1 MLTLAGYIAPLS
13 VWEQFEEHADNACGN
28 YNVPI
33 FHAHE
38 FHRTKDEYKGWS
50 SIKKASFIDEL
61 YAVPP
66 TFGISVSI
74 RKNTYKERQSETGL
88 NKSMSAYGVAFASI
102 AAALVTNYSVSG
114 DIREQ
119 GLSFIVEAGHNNNA
133 EIEKYFNKFKHHEF
147 FRGVLR
153 SITFSGKEESR
164 AIQLAD
170 LYAYYSRRH
179 AAKSDKFDGN
189 LALPSERAYARMLMK
204 CPHFPQLIKNPYTAR
219 FEGVKDGKLYGETPI
234 A

>member
-1 MLTLAGYIAPLS
+1 MSGSELIDLVRLAGGHERGRGYALVFICYLDDSDSEHSSVLTLAGYVAPLS
-13 VWEQFEEHADNACGN
+13 TWQQFETKADDACGN

-38 FHRTKDEYKGWS
+38 FHRTRDEYKGWS
-50 SIKKASFIDEL
+50 SIKKASFIDEF

-66 TFGISVSI
+66 SMGISISI
-74 RKNTYKERQSETGL
+74 RKKGYKDRQTETGL

-102 AAALVTNYSVSG
+102 AASLVTNFSISEQ
-114 DIREQ
+114 IREQ
-119 GLSFIVEAGHNNNA
+119 GVSFIVEAGHNNNA

-147 FRGVLR
+147 FEGVLR

-170 LYAYYSRRH
+170 LYVR
-179 AAKSDKFDGN
+179 
-189 LALPSERAYARMLMK
+189 LANND
-204 CPHFPQLIKNPYTAR
+204 Q
-219 FEGVKDGKLYGETPI
+219 
-234 A
+234 